1 MSTKDERPL
10 VDDEREAQ
18 IEGSASEE
26 AETLE
31 EQTGSQLQDENQ
43 IDAEVIDDILD
54 TDETIAAE
62 DAAVNTDNETARA
75 INSAGADIDE
85 SEEDS
90 KKAEAPE
97 ENSRGAEPK
106 KVRSKKYLAVL
117 DKVVKNKKYSLEEAV
132 QLAKETSFT
141 SFDGSIELHIRLK
154 QGQKGATE
162 AVRGLI
168 QLPAG
173 AVKTPNVAIL
183 DEDLIAKI
191 AKDKTTEFDILIAPK
206 NLMPKIAQIA
216 KVLGPQGKMPSPK
229 AGTVVD
235 NPNEVVDAIK
245 GGRVEYRADK
255 QGIIHMA
262 VGKVSWDSEKI
273 LENAKSVI
281 GVLPKAKI
289 VSISFA
295 PTMGP
300 GVGVDLTSF

>member
-1 MSTKDERPL
+1 MSTKDEQPL
-10 VDDEREAQ
+10 VEEEREAML
-18 IEGSASEE
+18 EGSASEE
-26 AETLE
+26 AQALE

-43 IDAEVIDDILD
+43 IEAEIIDDILD
-54 TDETIAAE
+54 TDEEIAAE
-62 DAAVNTDNETARA
+62 DAAVNTDNDTAMA
-75 INSAGADIDE
+75 INAEELDLDS
-85 SEEDS
+85 EDS

-97 ENSRGAEPK
+97 EKSRGVEPK
-106 KVRSKKYLAVL
+106 KVRSAKYLDVAQ
-117 DKVVKNKKYSLEEAV
+117 KVVNKKKYSLEEAID
-132 QLAKETSFT
+132 LAKEVSFT
-141 SFDGSIELHIRLK
+141 KFDGSIELHIRLK

-235 NPNEVVDAIK
+235 NPNEVVEAIK

-262 VGKVSWDSEKI
+262 VGKVSWDSAKI

-300 GVGVDLTSF
+300 GVNVDLASF

>member
-1 MSTKDERPL
+1 MSKKDERPL
-10 VDDEREAQ
+10 VDDECEAQ

-26 AETLE
+26 AEALE

-54 TDETIAAE
+54 TDEEIAAE
-62 DAAVNTDNETARA
+62 DAAVNTDNSTAME
-75 INSAGADIDE
+75 INDADLGED
-85 SEEDS
+85 DS

-97 ENSRGAEPK
+97 EKSEGAEPK
-106 KVRSKKYLAVL
+106 KVRQKVRSAKYLAAAG
-117 DKVVKNKKYSLEEAV
+117 KVNPNKKYSLEEAV
-132 QLAKETSFT
+132 ELAKEVSFT
-141 SFDGSIELHIRLK
+141 KFDGSIELHIRLK

-173 AVKTPNVAIL
+173 AVKTPNVAVL
-183 DEDLIAKI
+183 DEDLITKI

-206 NLMPKIAQIA
+206 TLMPKIAQIA

-235 NPNEVVDAIK
+235 NPTEVIDAIK

-255 QGIIHMA
+255 QGIVHMA
-262 VGKVSWDSEKI
+262 IGKVSWDGAKI
-273 LENAKSVI
+273 VENAKAVI
-281 GVLPKAKI
+281 GALPKVKI
-289 VSISFA
+289 MSISIA
-295 PTMGP
+295 PTMGA
-300 GVGVDLTSF
+300 GVSVDLTSL